1 MGTEA
6 PEAVPGLRPRLARS
20 RAELAALLTTSP
32 GRRRAVVMTMGALHE
47 GHLSLVRAAR
57 EHADQVVVTIF
68 VNPLQFGAGEDLDR
82 YPRDLERDLDLLSTV
97 GVDVVFAPGVG
108 EIYPQ
113 GEPVVRVAAGR
124 LGERLEGAHRPGHFD
139 GMLTVVLKLLH
150 LVRPQVALFGQK
162 DAQQLIAVR
171 RMVRDLDVDVEVVAG
186 PTVRDADGLALSS
199 RNAYLSPEH
208 RGAALALSQALD
220 RAATVARDG
229 AAAEAV
235 RAEAERVLG
244 AQAAVVVD
252 YVALVDPVTAEDVA
266 TDHEGEAVL
275 VLAAR
280 VGGTRLIDNA
290 RVTVGRSQD
299 RTSEGTR

>member
-6 PEAVPGLRPRLARS
+6 PQALAAPRPRLARS
-20 RAELAALLTTSP
+20 RAELAALLATTP

-97 GVDVVFAPGVG
+97 GVDVVFAPDVE

-113 GEPVVRVAAGR
+113 GEPVVSVAAGR

-208 RGAALALSQALD
+208 RGAALTLSQALD
-220 RAATVARDG
+220 RATTLARDG
-229 AAAEAV
+229 AGAEGV

-244 AQAAVVVD
+244 SQPAVAVD

-266 TDHEGEAVL
+266 PDHEGEAVL